1 MFYSIRIPITP
12 NYYNLLIAIY
22 KTNLLT
28 HGSELYNLLI
38 AWAMRYVLKYH
49 IKYRK
54 IVFKK

>member
-38 AWAMRYVLKYH
+38 A
-49 IKYRK
+49 
-54 IVFKK
+54 